1 MKIVKKVL
9 LLFFLFVW
17 LSSCEKEEVKNEV
30 FLSCKINGVAYKV
43 TGETATYATLKTA
56 DTYWI
61 YGIDAATGKEMYVRV
76 GVNQGVG
83 TVQMKGTTQASFV
96 DADKT
101 NYHTNFNSGSGEIT
115 LTEKTATT
123 LKGKFSFIANTF
135 SAPIKKATVTEGEFN
150 VLIK

>member
-1 MKIVKKVL
+1 MKAIKSLALVLSL
-9 LLFFLFVW
+9 LLIT
-17 LSSCEKEEVKNEV
+17 CKKEEVNPYY
-30 FLSCKINGVAYKV
+30 FSCKINGTLYSLK
-43 TGETATYATLKTA
+43 GETATYATLKTA

-61 YGIDAATGKEMYVRV
+61 YGIEATTGKEMYIRV
-76 GVNQGVG
+76 GINQGVG
-83 TVQMKGTTQASFV
+83 TVQMKGTTQASFL

-115 LTEKTATT
+115 ISEKTATT

-135 SAPIKKATVTEGEFN
+135 TLPIKKATVTEGEFS